1 MPVSKLPET
10 FGNQRAYS
18 TRGSIKLVLQIE
30 IAAESGP
37 FENGR
42 NFILSSKGLEIYK
55 DIFDVLRFHAEDK
68 RQTAFHMTS
77 HKDQTID
84 HRPSTIDH

>member
-10 FGNQRAYS
+10 FRNQRSYS

-30 IAAESGP
+30 ISAEPGP

-42 NFILSSKGLEIYK
+42 NFILSSKGLEIYN
-55 DIFDVLRFHAEDK
+55 DILDVLCFHAWDE
-68 RQTAFHMTS
+68 RQSVFQTA
-77 HKDQTID
+77 
-84 HRPSTIDH
+84 STIDH